1 VAYEF
6 TVAEVMP
13 ATRQAVYDARMSD
26 DADYFS
32 GLEA

>member
-1 VAYEF
+1 MAHEF

-13 ATRQAVYDARMSD
+13 ATPEVDFDPAPD
-26 DADYFS
+26 DFS